1 MKLAAAEFEALIY
14 RIGQLR
20 CVDLPVSVAKT
31 LDAAPRIPVRVR
43 VGQTE
48 GQTNLVR
55 THEGGYRLYL
65 AASLR
70 RRPPVDSGDHVH
82 VSLRPDPQGAEPVLP
97 TDLIVAIRRVPG
109 CMAALK
115 SRSPADRRQL
125 VRWVE
130 EPKSATARAHRIE
143 RALKMIQR
151 GPPRRSTRGR
161 R

>member
-1 MKLAAAEFEALIY
+1 MKPAAAEFEALIY

-20 CVDLPVSVAKT
+20 CVDLPVSVSKT
-31 LDAAPRIPVRVR
+31 LGAAPRIPVWVR

-65 AASLR
+65 AAAHR
-70 RRPPVDSGDHVH
+70 RRPPVDSGDRVH
-82 VSLRPDPQGAEPVLP
+82 VRIRPDPQGAEPDLP
-97 TDLIVAIRRVPG
+97 TDLIAAVRRVPG

-130 EPKSATARAHRIE
+130 EPKGAAARAHRIK